1 MSQMKK
7 KFFATDYKQE
17 AHRAIQSRLAV
28 QAIRSLTYLVEHIQ
42 TGWEYNREL
51 EEAESALHQIREND
65 KLLHQEN
72 ET

>member
-28 QAIRSLTYLVEHIQ
+28 QAIRSLTYLVENVQ
-42 TGWEYNREL
+42 TGWEYYREL
-51 EEAESALHQIREND
+51 EEVEAAVQQIKEND
-65 KLLHQEN
+65 RRIGQ
-72 ET
+72 T

>member
-1 MSQMKK
+1 MSYMKQ
-7 KFFATDYKQE
+7 KFFDQE
-17 AHRAIQSRLAV
+17 HTMERHRAVQSRLAV